1 LRIKGKGVPQ
11 GNHHRGDLYIRIN
24 VKLPDKLSKE
34 AKKLVEELK
43 KEGI

>member
-1 LRIKGKGVPQ
+1 MRKTIC
-11 GNHHRGDLYIRIN
+11 IS
-24 VKLPDKLSKE
+24 DKLSKE